1 MDKDKENDLD
11 LIIDYINGELSNEQ
25 KIKFEERLILEN
37 DLVESLRFQKEI
49 RQAFVKIQTRE
60 QVISIH
66 ENAKLLDRVEQIKGS
81 GISKNIES
89 NPYFTSNDTE
99 NRTQYV
105 KYILRKIAAIFIP
118 IILIGSLWTWFN
130 HNSGS
135 TKPISNYVAP
145 IEKDSTITPPSDKQN
160 IEKNDSNQNLKE
172 ESYLKRIDVV
182 QLNPDVS
189 FGFAQRNDGSKK
201 IYSKRIVNSTNG
213 YNSMYRLNADT
224 LVLYLNI
231 SSQSEEILFEIQ
243 HDDDSQSTLEN
254 GFYLK
259 LDNNFYVLNNNNKT
273 NKLILLDNKSRVSE
287 LNKLTKR
294 K

>member
-11 LIIDYINGELSNEQ
+11 LIIDFINDALSSEQ
-25 KIKFEERLILEN
+25 KITFKERLILEN
-37 DLVESLRFQKEI
+37 DLVESLRIQKEI
-49 RQAFVKIQTRE
+49 HQALWRMQISE
-60 QVISIH
+60 QVKSIH
-66 ENAKLLDRVEQIKGS
+66 NDVKFFEPDGQNKAIV
-81 GISKNIES
+81 ISKNIES
-89 NPYFTSNDTE
+89 KPYYTSDNIA
-99 NRTQYV
+99 NKTQYV

-145 IEKDSTITPPSDKQN
+145 IEKDSTITPPADKQN

-189 FGFAQRNDGSKK
+189 FGFAQKKEASKN
-201 IYSKRIVNSTNG
+201 ICSKRIFKSSNG
-213 YNSMYRLNADT
+213 FNSMYRLNADT

-243 HDDDSQSTLEN
+243 HDDESQSTLEN

-259 LDNNFYVLNNNNKT
+259 LDNNFYVINNNNKT
-273 NKLILLDNKSRVSE
+273 NKLILLENKSRVSE
-287 LNKLTKR
+287 LNKLIKR

>member
-11 LIIDYINGELSNEQ
+11 LIIDYINDALSSEQ
-25 KIKFEERLILEN
+25 KITFEERLILEN
-37 DLVESLRFQKEI
+37 DLVESLRIQKEI
-49 RQAFVKIQTRE
+49 HQALWRMQISE
-60 QVISIH
+60 QVKSIH
-66 ENAKLLDRVEQIKGS
+66 NDVKFFEPDGQNKAIV
-81 GISKNIES
+81 ISKNIES
-89 NPYFTSNDTE
+89 KPYYTSDNIV
-99 NRTQYV
+99 NKTQSL
-105 KYILRKIAAIFIP
+105 KNITRKIAAVFIP
-118 IILIGSLWTWFN
+118 IIFIGILWTWFN

-145 IEKDSTITPPSDKQN
+145 VQNDRTFTTPLDKEN

-189 FGFAQRNDGSKK
+189 FGFAQKKEASKN
-201 IYSKRIVNSTNG
+201 ICSKRIFKSSNG
-213 YNSMYRLNADT
+213 FNSMYRLNADT

-273 NKLILLDNKSRVSE
+273 NKLILLENKSRVSE

>member
-145 IEKDSTITPPSDKQN
+145 IEKDSSITPPSDKQN

-172 ESYLKRIDVV
+172 DSYLKRIDVV

-189 FGFAQRNDGSKK
+189 FGFAQKKEASKN
-201 IYSKRIVNSTNG
+201 ICSKRIFKSSNG
-213 YNSMYRLNADT
+213 FNSMYRLNADT
-224 LVLYLNI
+224 LVLYLNT

-243 HDDDSQSTLEN
+243 HDDESQSTLEN

>member
-25 KIKFEERLILEN
+25 KINFEERLTLEN

-49 RQAFVKIQTRE
+49 RQAFVKMHTRE
-60 QVISIH
+60 QVNSIH
-66 ENAKLLDRVEQIKGS
+66 ENAKLLDRAEQNKGI
-81 GISKNIES
+81 GFSKNFQE
-89 NPYFTSNDTE
+89 TSSKVFYDKANKAQAD
-99 NRTQYV
+99 YS
-105 KYILRKIAAIFIP
+105 IIRKIAAVFIP
-118 IILIGSLWTWFN
+118 IIFIGGLWTWFN

-145 IEKDSTITPPSDKQN
+145 VEDDSTFTSPSDKQN
-160 IEKNDSNQNLKE
+160 IEKNNSNQKNNE

-189 FGFAQRNDGSKK
+189 FGFAQKNETSKK
-201 IYSKRIVNSTNG
+201 IFSQRIWNSSNG
-213 YNSMYRLNADT
+213 FNSMYRLNADT
-224 LVLYLNI
+224 LFIYLNAN
-231 SSQSEEILFEIQ
+231 SLSEELLFEIQ

-259 LDNNFYVLNNNNKT
+259 LENNFYVLNNNNTFK
-273 NKLILLDNKSRVSE
+273 KLILLENKFQVSE
-287 LNKLTKR
+287 LNKLIRR